1 MRARRIDAECY
12 SRVFTGSAPDLL
24 QLVRH
29 TQSETMMRVQKR
41 GWRFMSAFAREVP
54 MAPADPILSLKA
66 LIREVRIAC
75 AFARAYAA
83 HA

>member
-1 MRARRIDAECY
+1 
-12 SRVFTGSAPDLL
+12 
-24 QLVRH
+24 
-29 TQSETMMRVQKR
+29 MMRVQKR

-54 MAPADPILSLKA
+54 MAPADPILSLNA

>member
-1 MRARRIDAECY
+1 
-12 SRVFTGSAPDLL
+12 
-24 QLVRH
+24 
-29 TQSETMMRVQKR
+29 
-41 GWRFMSAFAREVP
+41 